1 MSHAVTLS
9 SLAMLKVSIDSGG
22 DYLEYLRPYVIQ
34 VLIESQPD
42 IVTDSTVAKHL
53 REICGLE
60 IPHRTINIVLQRL
73 ASQGYL
79 KKANGIFSIA
89 KDLPAVDNSAERAIA
104 SRRIGTVTSA
114 LVSFAKLGPK
124 PDLTEDEATDC
135 FIVFLSHFSIPC
147 LRSYLRGNALPNITG
162 HSDWHVTLVSQFVNE
177 LPLRPELFESFMTLV
192 QGHMLA
198 NALLCPDLQ
207 SVSKTY
213 KDVVFYFDT
222 PLLIQFL
229 GLEGEQEKQAME
241 EVVRLV
247 QRLHGRI
254 SYFSHTSDELFG
266 AIRGSA
272 DFIDSV
278 RGRGTI
284 VEEARKSGR
293 TKSDL
298 LLIAQNATETL
309 AESNII
315 ITATPPYD
323 EKTYKFEIAEE
334 IFSDVLEDEV
344 NYHNPRAKDYDIKS
358 VRSIYVLRKGIVPS
372 SIEKSQAVFVTSNS
386 GFSKAAYE
394 YGKKYEQSR
403 EVSTVITDFSLANT
417 AWLKAPQGAPSLP
430 RKEVLAFA
438 YAALRPT
445 NEFWSKVLDEAEKL
459 ESNGKISSRDH
470 QLLRSSHHVQ
480 RELMKLTLGVNAA
493 LTEES
498 ITKTLSRV
506 SSEIRQ
512 EESAKFREAERLRLE
527 TENKLNG
534 QIAETDGIKAAIYW
548 RCDRRAKREALTLS
562 ILIWIAQIS
571 VAIFGIFKIP
581 DGSSLGWIM
590 VLVAAAS
597 GVIRIASAIWD
608 LKPAKAYSIFL
619 DWRRGEL
626 VKKEHAALSIK
637 P

>member
-1 MSHAVTLS
+1 MNSTNSAQLPIKQEHRTTTTEQKDTSLMSHAVTLS

-22 DYLEYLRPYVIQ
+22 DYLEYLRPYVVQ
-34 VLIESQPD
+34 VLIESRPD
-42 IVTDSTVAKHL
+42 IVVDSTVARNL

-79 KKANGIFSIA
+79 KKSNGVFSIV
-89 KDLPAVDNSAERAIA
+89 KDLPAVDNSLERAIA
-104 SRRIGTVTSA
+104 SRRIAVVTSA
-114 LVSFAKLGPK
+114 LVSFAQAGAK
-124 PDLTEDEATDC
+124 PDLNEDEAIDC
-135 FIVFLSHFSIPC
+135 FIVFLSQFSIPC
-147 LRSYLRGNALPNITG
+147 LRSYLRGTALPKITG
-162 HSDWHVTLVSQFVNE
+162 HSDWQITLVSQFVND
-177 LPLRPELFESFMTLV
+177 LPSRPDLFESFMTLV

-207 SVSKTY
+207 SVTKTY

-222 PLLIQFL
+222 PLLIQLL

-254 SYFSHTSDELFG
+254 AYFSHTSDELYG
-266 AIRGSA
+266 AVRGSA
-272 DFIDSV
+272 DFIDSI

-284 VEEARKSGR
+284 VEEARKSGK

-298 LLIAQNATETL
+298 LVIAQNANEML
-309 AESNII
+309 ASSEISIVP
-315 ITATPPYD
+315 TPPYD
-323 EKTYKFEIAEE
+323 EKTYKFEISEE
-334 IFSDVLEDEV
+334 IFGDVLEDEV
-344 NYHNPRAKDYDIKS
+344 NYHNPRAKEYDIKS
-358 VRSIYVLRKGIVPS
+358 VRSIYVLRRGIVPS

-394 YGKKYEQSR
+394 YGKMYEQSR

-445 NEFWSKVLDEAEKL
+445 NDFWSKVLDEAEKL
-459 ESNGKISSRDH
+459 EATGKISSRDH

-480 RELMKLTLGVNAA
+480 NELMKLTLGVNTA

-498 ITKTLSRV
+498 ITKTLS
-506 SSEIRQ
+506 
-512 EESAKFREAERLRLE
+512 
-527 TENKLNG
+527 
-534 QIAETDGIKAAIYW
+534 
-548 RCDRRAKREALTLS
+548 LS
-562 ILIWIAQIS
+562 LIHI
-571 VAIFGIFKIP
+571 
-581 DGSSLGWIM
+581 
-590 VLVAAAS
+590 
-597 GVIRIASAIWD
+597 
-608 LKPAKAYSIFL
+608 
-619 DWRRGEL
+619 
-626 VKKEHAALSIK
+626 
-637 P
+637 